1 MFDDSDS
8 DGVKKSD
15 DLFKPISKL
24 KKTEKKPAAAKKPA
38 GEKKPPGEKKPR
50 APKKKTEKKGMVVL
64 ILELVVFCCNLNPLY
79 TNHGFFLL
87 IGYNKLGIVHCIYL
101 GVSGYK
107 FQQYYIVWRSIL
119 PLQTV

>member
-50 APKKKTEKKGMVVL
+50 APKKKTEKKGIVVL
-64 ILELVVFCCNLNPLY
+64 IRELGVFCCNLYPLY
-79 TNHGFFLL
+79 TYGFFLL
-87 IGYNKLGIVHCIYL
+87 IGYNKHRIVHCKYL
-101 GVSGYK
+101 GMSGYN
-107 FQQYYIVWRSIL
+107 FQKYCIS
-119 PLQTV
+119 

>member
-8 DGVKKSD
+8 DAVKKSD

-64 ILELVVFCCNLNPLY
+64 IRELVVFCCNLTLCILIMDSSFWLDT
-79 TNHGFFLL
+79 TN
-87 IGYNKLGIVHCIYL
+87 LG
-101 GVSGYK
+101 
-107 FQQYYIVWRSIL
+107 
-119 PLQTV
+119 